1 MNPIHIDGGGNAF
14 SNSRRNGLLL
24 GRPPHQSK
32 VLGKVGG
39 GRGEGQPFFRKVSLP
54 PARRAFPK
62 LLVRRYRLEQTVVGQ
77 ERFLFN
83 DGGLIK
89 LGMEA
94 LHIKRT
100 FPLGDNDGRHGV
112 ADEVGQP
119 RGLRT

>member
-14 SNSRRNGLLL
+14 SNSRRNELLL
-24 GRPPHQSK
+24 SRPPHQSK

-39 GRGEGQPFFRKVSLP
+39 PGGGTTLLQKGFPSPGTPRS
-54 PARRAFPK
+54 PK
-62 LLVRRYRLEQTVVGQ
+62 LFVRRYRLEQTVVGQ

-94 LHIKRT
+94 SHIKCT

-112 ADEVGQP
+112 ADEVGQ
-119 RGLRT
+119 RAGFGH